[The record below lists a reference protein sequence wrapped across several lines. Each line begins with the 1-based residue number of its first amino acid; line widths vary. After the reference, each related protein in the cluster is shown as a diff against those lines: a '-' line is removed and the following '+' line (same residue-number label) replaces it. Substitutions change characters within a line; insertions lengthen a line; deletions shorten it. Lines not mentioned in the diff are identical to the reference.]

1 MNKSA
6 ESNQQPYPLHEAVFT
21 DDVEMFSEAIESGH
35 DINGLNEYGET
46 PLITAVI
53 EHRVDWVPRILDH
66 GADIDGTDKN
76 GDTALDSAEYHKCK
90 YLIDLLKE
98 RGATVRDGVSYQQ
111 KLDDDYIDSLS
122 EIRNTFLDDR
132 VFLYQLVGASP
143 ARKQA
148 DSPGTQP
155 ANKRW
160 LVIIRQNCRG
170 YPAMA
175 CHEFETE
182 EAAVAYIK
190 KMAPAT
196 PRVSL
201 GEMRPDPVPTW
212 EEFQQW
218 LIDEGLKPMPY

>member
-1 MNKSA
+1 MNKPT
-6 ESNQQPYPLHEAVFT
+6 ESNREPYPLHAAVL
-21 DDVEMFSEAIESGH
+21 DEDIEMFTRALASGH
-35 DINGLNEYGET
+35 DINERNEYGET

-53 EHRVDWVPRILDH
+53 EHNEEWVIRILDQ
-66 GADIDGTDKN
+66 GADIDGTDEN
-76 GDTALDSAEYHKCK
+76 GDTALDSAEYHRCE

-111 KLDDDYIDSLS
+111 KLDDDYIESLS
-122 EIRNTFLDDR
+122 EIRNKFLDDR

-143 ARKQA
+143 AKQPA
-148 DSPGTQP
+148 DAASSLP

-175 CHEFETE
+175 CHEFKTE

-201 GEMRPDPVPTW
+201 GECRPDPVPTW
-212 EEFQQW
+212 DEFQKW